1 MTGAMNEHAL
11 EQMLE
16 RSHQLVDRF
25 FEILGD
31 TGFHDAPRSEASVGM
46 CFVALEH
53 SEGLRVL
60 MGQGLATSAVS
71 LMRHQFEALTRAIWI
86 LYVAPESGA
95 TKLLASLTVES
106 EQAAKNLPG
115 ASEMLEDLR
124 KQVGR
129 SGGGVPPAAYDMLAH
144 FKETTWPAMNS
155 FVHGG
160 VHAFQRTIEGFP
172 VPLALQILRNA
183 NGLATMTA
191 MTLAVLTG
199 DQLIASAMSRI
210 QRDFADCLPD
220 LLEKKP
226 VGNLAG

>member
-1 MTGAMNEHAL
+1 MDEQIFR
-11 EQMLE
+11 QMLE
-16 RSHQLVDRF
+16 RSNRLHDRF

-31 TGFHDAPRSEASVGM
+31 ASFDSAPRSRASVGM

-53 SEGLRVL
+53 SEGLRAL
-60 MGQGLATSAVS
+60 MGLGLTTSAVS

-86 LYVAPESGA
+86 LYVAPESA
-95 TKLLASLTVES
+95 VTKLLAPLTAES

-115 ASEMLEDLR
+115 ASDMLEDLR

-129 SGGGVPPAAYDMLAH
+129 SGGGVPPAAHDMLVH
-144 FKETTWPAMNS
+144 FKEATWPAMNS

-160 VHAFQRTIEGFP
+160 VHSFQRTTEGFP
-172 VPLALQILRNA
+172 VQLAHQILRNA

-199 DQLIASAMSRI
+199 DQLLASAMSRI

-220 LLEKKP
+220 LLENKP
-226 VGNLAG
+226 VGSLAG